1 MFYHLAQHLTESF
14 HWLNV
19 IRYTSFRMMAAL
31 ITALLL
37 FFCFGSWFIKNS
49 KTWFKAQ
56 SREYTPA
63 THRAKDGVPTMGG
76 LLVLMIVIITT
87 LLWCKLDQLDVWLF
101 MGSLIGFGAIGFWD
115 DLSKIRHKKGI
126 KERHK
131 FLAQCAVAL
140 ILVAAW
146 FFFDPPSTTLCIPF
160 FKNAMPHLGALFI
173 PWVLFLLIGTSNAVN
188 LTDGLDGLATSS
200 LIANFATFTILIYL
214 AGHSAIAAYLNI
226 PFTDHA
232 EIAIIGTA
240 LMGSLLGFLWYNT
253 YPAEI
258 FMGDVGAL
266 AFGSSLALMALFAKQ
281 ELLLAIAGGIFVIE
295 TLSVILQVASNKF
308 RGTRLF
314 KMAPI
319 HHHFELIGWPEPK
332 ITIRFTIVTVLL
344 CVFALIT
351 IKLR

>member
-1 MFYHLAQHLTESF
+1 MLYHISQYASASF
-14 HWLNV
+14 HWLN
-19 IRYTSFRMMAAL
+19 IIKYTSFRMMAAL
-31 ITALLL
+31 VTALLL
-37 FFCFGSWFIKNS
+37 FFSCSSWFIKNS

-63 THRAKDGVPTMGG
+63 THRAKDGIPTMGG
-76 LLVLMIVIITT
+76 LLVIIVVVLTV

-101 MGSLIGFGAIGFWD
+101 LGSLVGFGAIGFWD
-115 DLSKIRHKKGI
+115 DLSKIRYKKGI

-131 FLAQCAVAL
+131 FVAQCCVSLVLVAL
-140 ILVAAW
+140 W
-146 FFFDPPSTTLCIPF
+146 FAFDPPSTTICMPF
-160 FKNAMPHLGALFI
+160 FKNVMPRLGALFI
-173 PWVLFLLIGTSNAVN
+173 PWVLFLLIGSSNAVN

-214 AGHSAIAAYLNI
+214 SGHVQIASYLNI

-266 AFGSSLALMALFAKQ
+266 SFGSSLALMALLAKQ
-281 ELLLAIAGGIFVIE
+281 ELLLAITGGIFVIE
-295 TLSVILQVASNKF
+295 TLSVILQVASNKL
-308 RGTRLF
+308 RGKRLF

-319 HHHFELIGWPEPK
+319 HHHFELLGWPEPK
-332 ITIRFTIVTVLL
+332 ITIRFTIITTLL
-344 CVFALIT
+344 CVLALMT
-351 IKLR
+351 IKVR